1 MKLIKLTALSS
12 LVFASFIILSSC
24 EKRQE
29 ANKRL
34 EYSRTQIVMSGAQE
48 VPATTSGALGYI
60 DVTYRKDTRV
70 LTYRITWTGLTGNP
84 TSIGIHGLAPIGY
97 VNIPSTTAAI
107 QAFTLTGLTATGSYS
122 GTVVADGFAIK
133 EPDLLNGFYFINIK
147 TAANPNGEI
156 RGQILFQ

>member
-1 MKLIKLTALSS
+1 MKLIKLTALTP
-12 LVFASFIILSSC
+12 LVFASFIIFSSC

-60 DVTYRKDTRV
+60 DATYRKDTRV
-70 LTYRITWTGLTGNP
+70 LTYRVTWTGLTGNP
-84 TSIGIHGLAPIGY
+84 TSLGIYGLAPIGY
-97 VNIPSTTAAI
+97 INTPQTNTVV
-107 QAFTLTGLTATGSYS
+107 QAFTTTGLTATSSYS

-133 EPDLLNGFYFINIK
+133 EQDLLNGLYYINIK
-147 TAANPNGEI
+147 TAAWPNGEI